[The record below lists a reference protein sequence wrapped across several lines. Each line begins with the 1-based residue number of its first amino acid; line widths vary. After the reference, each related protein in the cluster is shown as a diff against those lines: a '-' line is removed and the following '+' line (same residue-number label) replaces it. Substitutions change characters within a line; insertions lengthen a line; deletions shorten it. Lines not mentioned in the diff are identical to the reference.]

1 MTTITPEWLR
11 ANPLPP
17 FEAATDKDSRGRVL
31 VAGGCR
37 EVPGGVVL
45 AAEAALRV
53 GAGKLQVATVESVAP
68 AMAMRLP
75 EARVIGLAQTEEG
88 WLAPAAAPWLEQ
100 LAERVDAVC
109 LGPGMMDAEEAGA
122 LARAMLRAVR
132 APVAFLLD
140 AAAIC
145 GLEPDS
151 AGRHAGRMVLTPHA
165 GEMAQMLDI
174 AREAVEADPLA
185 AGREA
190 ARRFQAV
197 VVVKGADSSVVTPQG
212 QAFACEGGG
221 VGLATSGSGD
231 VLAGAITGLLARGAP
246 PLLAAIWGVWLH
258 AQAGRRL
265 GPPGFLARELPG
277 CFPAILSL
285 FSSSPVTAS
294 GPENQAGDD

>member
-1 MTTITPEWLR
+1 MSPAVPDWLR
-11 ANPLPP
+11 ALPLPS
-17 FEAATDKDSRGRVL
+17 FDAVADKDARGRVL

-37 EVPGGVVL
+37 EVPGGVLL
-45 AAEAALRV
+45 AAEAALRA
-53 GAGKLQVATVESVAP
+53 GAGKLQVVTVASMAP
-68 AMAMRLP
+68 GLALRLP
-75 EARVIGLAQTEEG
+75 EARVVGLPETPEG
-88 WLAPAAAPWLEQ
+88 GLAPAAAPRLEE
-100 LAERVDAVC
+100 LAGRVDAVC

-151 AGRHAGRMVLTPHA
+151 AGRHAGRLVLTPHA

-174 AREAVEADPLA
+174 PRAAVEADPLA
-185 AGREA
+185 AGRAA

-212 QAFACEGGG
+212 EAFPIAGGG

-231 VLAGAITGLLARGAP
+231 VLAGAITGLLARGAAP
-246 PLLAAIWGVWLH
+246 LAAAAWGVWLH
-258 AQAGRRL
+258 AQAGRAL

-277 CFPAILSL
+277 QFPRILSD
-285 FSSSPVTAS
+285 TC
-294 GPENQAGDD
+294 G

>member
-1 MTTITPEWLR
+1 MTAVVPDWLR
-11 ANPLPP
+11 ALPLPG
-17 FEAATDKDSRGRVL
+17 FDTVADKDARGRVL

-37 EVPGGVVL
+37 EVPGGVLL
-45 AAEAALRV
+45 AAEAALRA
-53 GAGKLQVATVESVAP
+53 GAGKLQVATVGSMAP
-68 AMAMRLP
+68 GLALRLP
-75 EARVIGLAQTEEG
+75 EARVIGLPETAEG
-88 WLAPAAAPWLEQ
+88 GLAPAAAPRLEE

-132 APVAFLLD
+132 APLAFLLD

-151 AGRHAGRMVLTPHA
+151 SGRHAGRLVLTPHA
-165 GEMAQMLDI
+165 GELAQMLDM
-174 AREAVEADPLA
+174 ARAAVEADLLA
-185 AGREA
+185 AGRAA

-197 VVVKGADSSVVTPQG
+197 VVVKGQDSSVVTPQG
-212 QAFACEGGG
+212 EAFGISGGG

-246 PLLAAIWGVWLH
+246 PLAAAGWGAWLH
-258 AQAGRRL
+258 AEAGRAL

-277 CFPAILSL
+277 QFPRILSD
-285 FSSSPVTAS
+285 TC
-294 GPENQAGDD
+294 G